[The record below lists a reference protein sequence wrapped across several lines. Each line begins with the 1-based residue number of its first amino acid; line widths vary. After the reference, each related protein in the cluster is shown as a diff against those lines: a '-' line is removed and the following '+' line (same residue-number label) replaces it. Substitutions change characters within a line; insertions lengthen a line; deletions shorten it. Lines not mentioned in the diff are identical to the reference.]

1 MAEYVPLVQDEK
13 EDGPSLE
20 ASERYVLDER
30 RFWTSPT
37 FFMVVL
43 FTLLLVNVTC
53 LVFTTHQVNVVYDTL
68 KTRLDFVN
76 TQDLPKLKVRRR
88 RYTRECCAE

>member
-1 MAEYVPLVQDEK
+1 MSEYVPLVQDEK
-13 EDGPSLE
+13 DDGLE

-43 FTLLLVNVTC
+43 VALLLVNVTC

-76 TQDLPKLKVRRR
+76 TQDLPKLKPL
-88 RYTRECCAE
+88 